1 MYLPLIADV
10 AVIIMKNILVLC
22 TGNSA
27 RSIMAEA
34 LINRLGEGRFA
45 AYSAGSH
52 PKGEPHPA
60 ALSLLASRGYDVSA
74 FSSKSWDVFAGPDA
88 PKMEIIITVCDSA
101 EGEACPVWPGAP
113 VSAHWGIADP
123 AAITGEGQSAAF
135 EKGYDELKERVEALM
150 KIDADKLDHAGLKAA
165 LNSIG
170 AEGAGATQRARML
183 GS

>member
-1 MYLPLIADV
+1 MYVPLIVSV
-10 AVIIMKNILVLC
+10 AVIMMKNILILC

-34 LINRLGEGRFA
+34 LINRLGEGRYA
-45 AYSAGSH
+45 AFSAGSH

-60 ALSLLASRGYDVSA
+60 ALKFLASKGYDVSA
-74 FSSKSWDVFAGPDA
+74 FSSKSWDVFAGPEA
-88 PKMEIIITVCDSA
+88 PKMDIIITVCDSA

-123 AAITGEGQSAAF
+123 AAISGEGQLAAF
-135 EKGYDELKERVEALM
+135 EKGYDELKGRVEALL
-150 KIDADKLDHAGLKAA
+150 KIDADKLDYAGLKAV

-183 GS
+183 GA